1 MREFPKFCGDFE
13 LVTLAEDD
21 QKITAR
27 YYAKDGRRE
36 LPSLEGLTPF
46 QRMKVYENC
55 PTVRWIT
62 VSVGKSDGSVFCGL
76 GRKGFRKIGRKIFP
90 QSGWDENFS
99 VRGNRVYGAFDSFFR
114 TAVAYNINSLDTARR
129 ILLSVLGAE
138 CLDGYAEFVRKPQLV
153 GICRGRITNPEMLVR
168 DFFKK
173 TYHLTDIDWKTYAAG
188 YPGLMNCFGSI
199 ANIVDT
205 AGRGGL
211 DYLME
216 RYAKG
221 KMEHE
226 HERLMFDAVHECLYL
241 DRGFNPKWS
250 FKRLV
255 SEHSKMSL
263 TILDLEAD
271 SVPDE
276 HFYEKEMPVRRRG
289 LAGKVISGVKDLY
302 REGKEMSHCIY
313 RCYNDIIA
321 KGEYLALSITAPERC
336 TVGIR
341 VCKEKVEVEQIHSY
355 HNAAVTDKTDTL
367 VREWV
372 GDHSEAIMDLA
383 LEARKNKGFVSLVRN
398 EDLPF

>member
-1 MREFPKFCGDFE
+1 MNFLNSFGNYE
-13 LVTLAEDD
+13 LLTVAEDD
-21 QKITAR
+21 QKTTVR
-27 YYAKDGRRE
+27 YYRKDTCRE
-36 LPSLEGLTPF
+36 LPSLEGLSAF
-46 QRMKVYENC
+46 QRMKTYERY
-55 PTVRWIT
+55 PQVRWIT
-62 VSVGKSDGSVFCGL
+62 IAIGKTDGSVFCGIGNKTL
-76 GRKGFRKIGRKIFP
+76 QKIGKKFFP
-90 QSGWDENFS
+90 KSGWLENFS
-99 VRGNRVYGAFDSFFR
+99 VRGGNRVCGKYDAFFKDARMYSED
-114 TAVAYNINSLDTARR
+114 VAAARHL
-129 ILLSVLGAE
+129 LLSAFGVE
-138 CLDGYAEFVRKPQLV
+138 CLDGYEQYIRKPQLI
-153 GICRGRITNPEMLVR
+153 GICKGKITNPEMLVR
-168 DFFKK
+168 DFFKR
-173 TYHLTDIDWKTYAAG
+173 TYHLTNIDWRIYAAG
-188 YPGLMNCFGSI
+188 YPRLMKCFGSLS
-199 ANIVDT
+199 NVLDT

-211 DYLME
+211 DYLMGQ
-216 RYAKG
+216 YAKD
-221 KMEHE
+221 KVEFE
-226 HERLMFDAVHECLYL
+226 HERLMFDTVHECLYL

-263 TILDLEAD
+263 AILDLEAD

-289 LAGKVISGVKDLY
+289 LAGKVISCVKDLY

-341 VCKEKVEVEQIHSY
+341 VYKEKVEVEQIHSY